1 VQLISRRNKIAF
13 LGFTGYFLSA
23 TQAFGSILDTD
34 FWCRTYG
41 CVVVSDGQQYD
52 IYDNWRFATN
62 SCCVPF
68 GSPMVSFYSRAET
81 PNITGTLTPFTPP
94 NDNQSMM
101 FGISEDG
108 SNVSVA
114 VLDDGDGYLDAGD
127 SLSAFTLSPTTD
139 ILLGDDG
146 KNYSHS
152 FFISSRNTRFSVRAL
167 ASIANSTGDF
177 NNTVSLEDIQLTTSF
192 RRRGNDGGLSFG
204 DRTNIAGISSDFG
217 IENLS
222 DLSGVPATL
231 FDFSRRNGIRQR
243 AGDLNDQT
251 IRLDFLYEVPE
262 YDLSMGVGSLNVDVV
277 FDFYREP

>member
-1 VQLISRRNKIAF
+1 MIS
-13 LGFTGYFLSA
+13 Y
-23 TQAFGSILDTD
+23 
-34 FWCRTYG
+34 
-41 CVVVSDGQQYD
+41 
-52 IYDNWRFATN
+52 
-62 SCCVPF
+62 
-68 GSPMVSFYSRAET
+68 YSRAET

-94 NDNQSMM
+94 EDSQSMM

-114 VLDDGDGYLDAGD
+114 ILDDGDGYLDVGD
-127 SLSAFTLSPTTD
+127 SLNAFTLSPTTD
-139 ILLGDDG
+139 ILLAEDG

-177 NNTVSLEDIQLTTSF
+177 NNTLDLEDIQLTTSY
-192 RRRGNDGGLSFG
+192 RRTGNDDGLSFG
-204 DRTNIAGISSDFG
+204 SRTNTAQISSEFG
-217 IENLS
+217 IDTLD
-222 DLSGVPATL
+222 DLSGVPITL
-231 FDFSRRNGIRQR
+231 FDFGRRAGIRQR
-243 AGDLNDQT
+243 SGDLSDQT